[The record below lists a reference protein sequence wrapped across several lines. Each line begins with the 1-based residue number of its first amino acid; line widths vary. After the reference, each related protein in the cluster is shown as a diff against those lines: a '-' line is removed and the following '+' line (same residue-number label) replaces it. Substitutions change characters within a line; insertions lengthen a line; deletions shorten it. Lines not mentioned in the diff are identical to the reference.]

1 MNRTVT
7 TSNGKTTDLGGVTDE
22 QWDTVCRVVSS
33 GPPRSCKVFGK
44 NVYVTS
50 TFGER
55 YTVTP
60 NGNDG
65 FTPNRDNRGRN

>member
-7 TSNGKTTDLGGVTDE
+7 TSKGKTTDLSGVTDE

-33 GPPRSCKVFGK
+33 GPPRSCKVLGK
-44 NVYVTS
+44 NVCLTS

-60 NGNDG
+60 EGNDK